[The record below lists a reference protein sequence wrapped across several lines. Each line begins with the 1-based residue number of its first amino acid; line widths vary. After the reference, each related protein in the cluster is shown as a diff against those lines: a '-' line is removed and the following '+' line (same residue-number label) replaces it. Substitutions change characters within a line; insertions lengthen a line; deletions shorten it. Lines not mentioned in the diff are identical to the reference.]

1 MFNETLSKRENAVM
15 SAVFQ
20 LSEGKERFLV
30 SPYELIAVLPP
41 RMNFDEEKLYRAL
54 RSLELDGYFEL
65 IESDRK
71 GERVFVVHMREA
83 GRSFR
88 RSDAVR
94 RRRIYYKIA
103 VTVLCGILSAL
114 VGILVKS
121 LIG

>member
-1 MFNETLSKRENAVM
+1 MFNESLSKRENAVM
-15 SAVFQ
+15 SAVFR

-30 SPYELIAVLPP
+30 APYELLALLPP
-41 RMNFDEEKLYRAL
+41 RQNFNEEKLYRTL

-71 GERVFVVHMREA
+71 GEPVFVVHMREA

-88 RSDAVR
+88 RSDALR
-94 RRRIYYKIA
+94 KRRIYYKIA
-103 VTVLCGILSAL
+103 VTLLCGALSAL

-121 LIG
+121 LLG

>member
-1 MFNETLSKRENAVM
+1 MFNESLSKRENAVM

-30 SPYELIAVLPP
+30 APYELLALLPP
-41 RMNFDEEKLYRAL
+41 RQNFNEEKLYRTL

-71 GERVFVVHMREA
+71 GEPVFVVHMREA
-83 GRSFR
+83 GRSYR
-88 RSDAVR
+88 RSDALR
-94 RRRIYYKIA
+94 KRRIYYKIA
-103 VTVLCGILSAL
+103 VTLLCGVLSAL

-121 LIG
+121 LLG

>member
-1 MFNETLSKRENAVM
+1 MG
-15 SAVFQ
+15 AVFS

-30 SPYELIAVLPP
+30 APYELMALLPP
-41 RMNFDEEKLYRAL
+41 RMNFDEEKLFRTMK
-54 RSLELDGYFEL
+54 SLELDGYFEL

-83 GRSFR
+83 GLSFR

-94 RRRIYYKIA
+94 RRRMYYKIA

-114 VGILVKS
+114 VGVLVKS
-121 LIG
+121 LLG